1 MEIVGLEPRRSDL
14 ARGIVIAR
22 GSRPLD
28 ATEQRAL
35 WEALGVAGVTEP
47 SEADGDDDDDGRA
60 RQWLA
65 APWLPPA
72 AHELDDQ
79 RAAFELAAATHGLE
93 TIWCVKVETGIDG
106 VAWIDLAAA
115 EGHPVV
121 PAGEPAE
128 AAPAEVVDA
137 IFEQEAEVLYSAPDA
152 PSDPALAPGGD
163 DEDDEDDD
171 DDEDTDVGDDLEL
184 TSDIALES
192 HWRNGVPPLEHSVVF
207 PIERYPE
214 IIDDYDWESFGIA
227 LKLAGTGLPGEES
240 VVNAFFALWLSVYQ
254 DERVDEFE
262 PFQRADVVHDRKHRS
277 ALMWVERFTVPA
289 TAADQVHFLLWIVAR
304 IHDILPLLW
313 ARFDSVDDA
322 VKSRATGGASNAL
335 PTSAPGG
342 SSASGGMASAA
353 SGGGSAASSGAS
365 ASSSAGALAS
375 SSGSASASGVGFASA
390 ATGSGVGSG
399 NAPVSTGGSAIGV
412 IEGPVARATA
422 PAEEPFIL
430 AGNPL
435 ADRFRRQG
443 EEAALAWAVQQSV
456 WSRRELAGML
466 IEVAL
471 EHDPDDPATAVVAER
486 LLRRALAFD
495 GRSDASGYLAIVLV
509 RQHRLAE
516 AIALARTA
524 PSRDVRLLVVGETA
538 EHMPGELDAALDL
551 LDPATLATT
560 DPEELCDLVGSVAR
574 HAPAYL
580 VALLARLPGDRALV
594 PFLYNT
600 SFSVER
606 PQALAILRKVLA
618 LPVPPQGSGE
628 ARTAL
633 VMAWNNACIHAHALG
648 DYALAVELADGG
660 QPFGPENPYIYH
672 SAACAYAAV
681 GQIERALEQISRAI
695 EHEYEHAE
703 KMETD
708 RDLAPLHGDPRFTAL
723 FSEWRTRRADL
734 N

>member
-28 ATEQRAL
+28 TAEQRAL
-35 WEALGVAGVTEP
+35 WEALGLAGVTEP

-72 AHELDDQ
+72 AHEIEDQ
-79 RAAFELAAATHGLE
+79 RVAFEQAAARHGLE

-121 PAGEPAE
+121 PPGEPAE
-128 AAPAEVVDA
+128 AEPVEVVDA
-137 IFEQEAEVLYSAPDA
+137 VFEQEAEVLYAAPDA
-152 PSDPALAPGGD
+152 PSDPALARGGDDDED

-171 DDEDTDVGDDLEL
+171 DDEDTDVEDDLDL

-192 HWRNGVPPLEHSVVF
+192 HWRNGVPPLEHSVAF

-214 IIDDYDWESFGIA
+214 IIDDYDWESFGVA

-240 VVNAFFALWLSVYQ
+240 VINAFFALWLSVYQ

-289 TAADQVHFLLWIVAR
+289 TASDQVHFLLWIVAR

-335 PTSAPGG
+335 PGHAPG
-342 SSASGGMASAA
+342 ASGSL
-353 SGGGSAASSGAS
+353 SSQGSAG
-365 ASSSAGALAS
+365 
-375 SSGSASASGVGFASA
+375 SSGSGALGVTAASAGS
-390 ATGSGVGSG
+390 TGSGVGSG
-399 NAPVSTGGSAIGV
+399 NAPVSTTGGAIGV
-412 IEGPVARATA
+412 VEGPVARATA

-443 EEAALAWAVQQSV
+443 EEVALAWAVQQSV

-471 EHDPDDPATAVVAER
+471 EHDPDDPSTAVIAER

-538 EHMPGELDAALDL
+538 EHMPGELDAALEL
-551 LDPATLATT
+551 LDDETLAIT

-580 VALLARLPGDRALV
+580 QALLARLPDDRALV

-618 LPVPPQGSGE
+618 LPAPPQGSGE

-648 DYALAVELADGG
+648 DFPLAVELADGG

-681 GQIERALEQISRAI
+681 GQIDRALEQISRAI

-708 RDLAPLHGDPRFTAL
+708 NDLAPLHDDPRFSAL

>member
-22 GSRPLD
+22 GARPLD
-28 ATEQRAL
+28 AAEQHTL
-35 WEALGVAGVTEP
+35 WEALGAAGVTEP
-47 SEADGDDDDDGRA
+47 SEQDDDDDDGRA

-72 AHELDDQ
+72 AADVEDQ
-79 RAAFELAAATHGLE
+79 RAAFERAAAAHDLE
-93 TIWCVKVETGIDG
+93 QIWCVKIETSIDG
-106 VAWIDLAAA
+106 VAWLDLAAA
-115 EGHPVV
+115 EPLD
-121 PAGEPAE
+121 PAAAEEPTAST
-128 AAPAEVVDA
+128 APVVDA

-152 PSDPALAPGGD
+152 PVTEPALAQPPEADDDDADDDEADGD
-163 DEDDEDDD
+163 DDIDD
-171 DDEDTDVGDDLEL
+171 DDEHEPGSDLA
-184 TSDIALES
+184 IES
-192 HWRNGVPPLEHSVVF
+192 HWRNGVPPLEHGVAF

-214 IIDDYDWESFGIA
+214 IIDDYDWESFGVAI
-227 LKLAGTGLPGEES
+227 KLAGTALPGEES
-240 VVNAFFALWLSVYQ
+240 VINAFFALWLSVYQ

-289 TAADQVHFLLWIVAR
+289 TASDQVHFLLWIVAR
-304 IHDILPLLW
+304 INDILPVTW
-313 ARFDSVDDA
+313 ARFDNVDDA
-322 VKSRATGGASNAL
+322 VKSRATGGAV
-335 PTSAPGG
+335 GD
-342 SSASGGMASAA
+342 AA
-353 SGGGSAASSGAS
+353 G
-365 ASSSAGALAS
+365 
-375 SSGSASASGVGFASA
+375 
-390 ATGSGVGSG
+390 
-399 NAPVSTGGSAIGV
+399 
-412 IEGPVARATA
+412 
-422 PAEEPFIL
+422 EPFIL

-435 ADRFRRQG
+435 ADRFRRHG
-443 EEAALAWAVQQSV
+443 EEAALAWAVGQIL

-471 EHDPDDPATAVVAER
+471 EHDPDAPETAVVAER

-495 GRSDASGYLAIVLV
+495 PGSDASGYLAIVLI
-509 RQHRLAE
+509 RQHRLGE
-516 AIALARTA
+516 AIALARAA
-524 PSRDVRLLVVGETA
+524 PSRDVRMLVVGETA
-538 EHMPGELDAALDL
+538 EQAPGELDAALEL
-551 LDPATLATT
+551 LDDATLAQTE
-560 DPEELCDLVGSVAR
+560 PEDLCELVGSVAR

-580 VALLARLPGDRALV
+580 GALLARLPEDRALV

-600 SFSVER
+600 SFSKKDFPIDR

-618 LPVPPQGSGE
+618 LPAPAQGSGE

-633 VMAWNNACIHAHALG
+633 VMAWNNACIHAHALH
-648 DYALAVELADGG
+648 DYELAVELADGG

-681 GQIERALEQISRAI
+681 GQIDRALEQVARAI

-708 RDLAPLHGDPRFTAL
+708 ADLAPLQRDPRFAAL
-723 FSEWRTRRADL
+723 FVEWRTRRADL